1 MAFKSHLWYIF
12 NYNSLIHFLPVAY
25 ASFVIWQDEF
35 SALVQAWNA
44 QRSLALERAL
54 TKSLFPQLEKELKLS
69 LLVEAKEGIMRVS

>member
-1 MAFKSHLWYIF
+1 MVSKFICDTFSTITHSYIS
-12 NYNSLIHFLPVAY
+12 YQY